1 MNNKI
6 IAMITGVLAMTAAQ
20 ACSSDTSGAGGSGSG
35 TSSSDTSSGT
45 ESSGTSSASASS
57 GGATGCMFPVPTFPP
72 ACPDT
77 TMAEAAFSKMESACG
92 LTKADLDASDPKS
105 PTLTAVGKGK
115 LCSTCDCE
123 QKAFDYYG
131 VYANCTDGSDA
142 ANTAFSKNIHS
153 VVLGCP
159 N

>member
-20 ACSSDTSGAGGSGSG
+20 ACSSTDTSGAGGSGST
-35 TSSSDTSSGT
+35 TSSSDTSSST
-45 ESSGTSSASASS
+45 ASSASASS
-57 GGATGCMFPVPTFPP
+57 GAATGCMFTVPTSPP

-77 TMAEAAFSKMESACG
+77 TTAEGAYSSMQSACG
-92 LTKADLDASDPKS
+92 LTKEDLDASDPKS

-115 LCSTCDCE
+115 MCATCEC
-123 QKAFDYYG
+123 QKKAFDYYG

-142 ANTAFSKNIHS
+142 ANTAFSKSIHS
-153 VVLGCP
+153 VVLACP
-159 N
+159 Q